1 MAVKLV
7 AVTAGLSQPSSTRLL
22 TDQIVNAV
30 RAAVTARGED
40 VEAEVIEV
48 REIAQDLTQTMLTLS
63 LIHI

>member
-1 MAVKLV
+1 MALKLV

-22 TDQIVNAV
+22 ADQIVNAV

-48 REIAQDLTQTMLTLS
+48 REIAQDLTLS